1 MGWYYYDNSN
11 NLVLK
16 LYIQPGAK
24 NTVVVGLHA
33 EALKIKLAV
42 LPIDGKANKYLV
54 RFLAD
59 CFQVPI
65 SQIEIKEGDKSRQ
78 KLLLIRKSG
87 LNPDVL
93 YGEKNNSL
101 INL

>member
-1 MGWYYYDNSN
+1 MSWYHYDNLN

-24 NTVVVGLHA
+24 NTAVVGLHA
-33 EALKIKLAV
+33 GALKIKLAV

-54 RFLAD
+54 KFLSN

-65 SQIEIKEGDKSRQ
+65 RQIEIKEGDKSRQ

-87 LNPDVL
+87 LNPDML
-93 YGEKNNSL
+93 YVERNNSM
-101 INL
+101 INV

>member
-1 MGWYYYDNSN
+1 MGWYHYDNSN
-11 NLVLK
+11 NLILR

-24 NTVVVGLHA
+24 NTAVVGLHA

-42 LPIDGKANKYLV
+42 LPIDGKANKCLV

-59 CFQVPI
+59 CFEVPI
-65 SQIEIKEGDKSRQ
+65 GQIEIKGGDKSRQ

-87 LNPDVL
+87 LNPNVL
-93 YGEKNNSL
+93 YGEK
-101 INL
+101 ITA